1 MLGNNLNRPRSES
14 LPNGDQPP
22 EAHGTLYHSSMPLNR
37 DRKNIEKAKQ
47 DETALEGLSSICTVL
62 VIGLFGLTLIAQNF
76 MIPSGSMENTLLVG
90 DHLVVDRI
98 TFAAPTKWMPLVHYR
113 EPKRNDIVVFIKP
126 GTIDADGRPSILHL
140 VKRLVGVPGDHVHL
154 RNGIVYIN
162 GEPVSQPHAQ
172 PTTPENFSEFL
183 DDFPSIRPIGNG
195 DPTYGTP
202 DVWANEFPAHL
213 QDGDLVVPPGMYF
226 MMGDNRH
233 RSLDSRYWGFVPRQ
247 NIVGRPLFNYWSFKS
262 TDGQLAREGL
272 MDQILWMGHVVIHF
286 FSDTRWARTFHVVS

>member
-1 MLGNNLNRPRSES
+1 MRNPIDRLTHGLPRSYRLTIDWLVTILGAIAIVIGIKIGVVNPYRIPS
-14 LPNGDQPP
+14 
-22 EAHGTLYHSSMPLNR
+22 SSMEPTLHCATPDPGCEASFS
-37 DRKNIEKAKQ
+37 DR
-47 DETALEGLSSICTVL
+47 VL
-62 VIGLFGLTLIAQNF
+62 ACRFC
-76 MIPSGSMENTLLVG
+76 
-90 DHLVVDRI
+90 
-98 TFAAPTKWMPLVHYR
+98 YR
-113 EPKRNDIVVFIKP
+113 FWSPKRNDIVVFIKP